1 MPRYV
6 ILRHELPPASGRA
19 SHWDVMLEDRAE
31 SGEIV
36 LKTWAVERSPD
47 DGATQPATLLPDH
60 RAAYLTYEG
69 PVSGGRGEVSRW
81 DEGNFD
87 IATNGRS
94 LDLSAAKIAVIVA
107 GRRLRGRISL
117 NRSPDDKPE
126 HFEYRYA
133 AEPRGDV

>member
-36 LKTWAVERSPD
+36 LKTWAIERSPD

-81 DEGNFD
+81 DEGTFSG
-87 IATNGRS
+87 ATSGES
-94 LDLSAAKIAVIVA
+94 LDLRADVIEVMIA
-107 GRRLRGRISL
+107 GRRLCGRIAFRRRREDEL
-117 NRSPDDKPE
+117 ER
-126 HFEYRYA
+126 FEYRYA
-133 AEPRGDV
+133 AEPRDDA